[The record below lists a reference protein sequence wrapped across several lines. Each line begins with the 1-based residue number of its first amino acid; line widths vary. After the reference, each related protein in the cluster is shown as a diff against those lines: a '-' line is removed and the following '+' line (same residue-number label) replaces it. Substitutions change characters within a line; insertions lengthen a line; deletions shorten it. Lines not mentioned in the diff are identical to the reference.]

1 MPDVIR
7 VKETEDH
14 RVFIKLYGKTYEII
28 VEKYREKKV
37 KDDDNVLLLSV
48 TSTETKNRPIV
59 WPIK

>member
-28 VEKYREKKV
+28 VKKYKEKKA
-37 KDDDNVLLLSV
+37 KDGDNVLLLSV
-48 TSTETKNRPIV
+48 TSTETK
-59 WPIK
+59 KSTYSLAD